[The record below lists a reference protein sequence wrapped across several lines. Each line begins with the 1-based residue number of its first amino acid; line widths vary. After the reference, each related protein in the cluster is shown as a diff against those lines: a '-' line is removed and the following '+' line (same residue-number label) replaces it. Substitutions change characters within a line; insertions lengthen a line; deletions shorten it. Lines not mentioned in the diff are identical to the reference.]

1 MEHTTSDLSSPER
14 ISEPAGD
21 WRAWAG
27 FTAMSIGMFLAI
39 LDIQIVASSLL
50 DIQFYLSI
58 PLDRLSYI
66 QTTYLIAEVIAIALT
81 GFLTR
86 VMSTR
91 WLFTAAMIGFVAASI
106 ACAASETYMTL
117 YIFRFI
123 QGLFGGAVIP
133 IIFSAAFLMFPVR
146 QQPLATVIGGGF
158 AMLAPTV
165 GPFIGGWITETLS
178 WHWLFLIN
186 IVPGLAVALIAALL
200 VRIDTPAWSH
210 IRKLD
215 GLALALVAIFL
226 GSLELTLKEAPGLGW
241 SNGWALSLGA
251 LCVISG
257 GLAVRRCLSRGEP
270 LIDLSVFRDRTFAIG
285 TWFSFVL
292 GMALFGA
299 IYLLPLFL
307 GLVHGL
313 GPLAIGTVMI
323 ITGIAQLL
331 TAPIATMM
339 EQRMAPRAMTALGYS
354 LLAAGFIWN
363 GFATYEWEFDE
374 LFGPQ
379 VLRGAAFM
387 ICLLPIT
394 RLALGQLPP
403 DKVANGSA
411 LFNLMRNIGG
421 AVGLALIDTIVQLR
435 APHHVERIVA
445 ALQAGSRET
454 AKFVGLPLDRF
465 NGTPIADIDGATR
478 ELVAPLVERA
488 AAVASFND
496 AWLVLGMLALVSL
509 FVLPLMKR
517 ETAEK

>member
-1 MEHTTSDLSSPER
+1 
-14 ISEPAGD
+14 
-21 WRAWAG
+21 
-27 FTAMSIGMFLAI
+27 MSVGMFLAI
-39 LDIQIVASSLL
+39 LDIQIVASSLI
-50 DIQFYLSI
+50 DIQFDLSI
-58 PLDRLSYI
+58 PQNHLSYI

-91 WLFTAAMIGFVAASI
+91 WLFTAAMTGFVAASI

-133 IIFSAAFLMFPVR
+133 IIFSAAFLMFPAR
-146 QQPLATVIGGGF
+146 QQPIATVIGGGF

-165 GPFIGGWITETLS
+165 GPFVGGWITETLS
-178 WHWLFLIN
+178 WQWLFLIN
-186 IVPGLAVALIAALL
+186 IVPGLAVALIAACL
-200 VRIDTPAWSH
+200 VRVDAPQWSH
-210 IRKLD
+210 VRKLD
-215 GLALALVAIFL
+215 GFALALVAIFL
-226 GSLELTLKEAPGLGW
+226 ASLELTLKESPGLGW
-241 SNGWALSLGA
+241 TSGWALALAAVCVLSGA
-251 LCVISG
+251 
-257 GLAVRRCLSRGEP
+257 LAVRRCLLRGEP
-270 LIDLSVFRDRTFAIG
+270 LIDLGVFRDRNFAIG
-285 TWFSFVL
+285 AWFSFVL

-307 GLVHGL
+307 GLVRGL

-323 ITGIAQLL
+323 VTGVAQLI
-331 TAPIATMM
+331 TAPVATVM
-339 EQRMAPRAMTALGYS
+339 EQRVPPRAMTAFGFT
-354 LLAAGFIWN
+354 LLAAGLIWN
-363 GFATYEWEFDE
+363 GFATAAWEFDE

-421 AVGLALIDTIVQLR
+421 AVGLALIDTIAEVR

-454 AKFVGLPLDRF
+454 AAFVGLPLERF
-465 NGTPIADIDGATR
+465 NGTPIAEIDETTR
-478 ELVAPLVERA
+478 EMVAPLVERA

-496 AWLVLGMLALVSL
+496 AWLLIGALVAASL
-509 FVLPLMKR
+509 LTLPLMRRSKA
-517 ETAEK
+517 TL

>member
-1 MEHTTSDLSSPER
+1 MSPTPSAPIPR
-14 ISEPAGD
+14 PTGD
-21 WRAWAG
+21 WRAWVG
-27 FTAMSIGMFLAI
+27 FTAMSVGMFLAI
-39 LDIQIVASSLL
+39 LDIQIVASSLI
-50 DIQFYLSI
+50 DIQFDLSI
-58 PLDRLSYI
+58 PQNHLSYI

-91 WLFTAAMIGFVAASI
+91 WLFTAAMIGFVVASI
-106 ACAASETYMTL
+106 ACAASETYLTL

-133 IIFSAAFLMFPVR
+133 IIFSAAFLMFPLR
-146 QQPLATVIGGGF
+146 QQPIATVIGGGF

-186 IVPGLAVALIAALL
+186 VVPGLAVAFIAARL
-200 VRIDTPAWSH
+200 VRIDAPQWSH
-210 IRKLD
+210 VRKLD
-215 GLALALVAIFL
+215 GFALALVAIFL
-226 GSLELTLKEAPGLGW
+226 ASLELTLKEAPGLGW
-241 SNGWALSLGA
+241 TSGWALFLGA

-257 GLAVRRCLSRGEP
+257 ALALRRCVSRDEP
-270 LIDLSVFRDRTFAIG
+270 LIDLGAFRDRNFAIG
-285 TWFSFVL
+285 AWFSFVL

-307 GLVHGL
+307 GLVRGL

-323 ITGIAQLL
+323 VTGIAQLV
-331 TAPIATMM
+331 TAPVATVM
-339 EQRMAPRAMTALGYS
+339 EQRVAPRTMTALGYT
-354 LLAAGFIWN
+354 LLAAGLLWN
-363 GFATYEWEFDE
+363 GFATPAWEFDE

-387 ICLLPIT
+387 ICLLPVT
-394 RLALGQLPP
+394 RLALGQLAP

-411 LFNLMRNIGG
+411 LFNLMRNVGG
-421 AVGLALIDTIVQLR
+421 AVGLALIDTIVEVR
-435 APHHVERIVA
+435 APHHAERIVA

-454 AKFVGLPLDRF
+454 AAFVGLPLDRF
-465 NGTPIADIDGATR
+465 NGTPIADIDDATR
-478 ELVAPLVERA
+478 EMVEPLVERA

-496 AWLVLGMLALVSL
+496 AWLLLGMLVIISL
-509 FVLPLMKR
+509 ITLPLMKKTGFADP
-517 ETAEK
+517 EL